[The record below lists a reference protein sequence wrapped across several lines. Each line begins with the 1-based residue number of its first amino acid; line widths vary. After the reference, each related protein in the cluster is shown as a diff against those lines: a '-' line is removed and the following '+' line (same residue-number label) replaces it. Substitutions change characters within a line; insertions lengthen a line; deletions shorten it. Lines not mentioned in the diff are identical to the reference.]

1 MDGKDLKDVDASSHI
16 ENAVVP
22 TVQSG
27 TLIDEN
33 LVRAENEDKITPYF
47 IFLISVAAIAGFLFG
62 YDTAIIGSALPM
74 VGTDLG
80 HVLDAQEQEIITAGT
95 TIGAI
100 FGALILGG
108 LADKLGRKWS
118 MAIADIAFTIGAVI
132 IAASYS
138 VAQMIVGRLVL
149 GVGVGGAAVIGPLYI
164 AELAPTAVRGRCIG
178 TNAFFIPFGQ
188 VVASALGAAFQAK
201 VPYHIGWRLLFALGV
216 VPSMVQLCLMH
227 WLPESPRVLIL
238 RGQENNARDA
248 LRKIYRG
255 ASEEVIDFK
264 LSVVTHYV
272 EATTA
277 LQRQYSVRQR
287 ATIYWTNKPYRRAII
302 AVSAVQAFGQL
313 TGFNTLLYYSS
324 TIFGLL
330 GLKNSAAAG
339 LIPAS
344 GNAIFLFIGMTVVD
358 RFGRRRLLVTLI
370 PGMIIGLFW
379 AMISFY
385 FLTKDTGGQLDS
397 NHQYNSALVGSV
409 LGAIVLFTC
418 SFGITYSHIV
428 WYQSEFL
435 ALEIRAAGSAIATTS
450 CWIAN
455 LVVSVAYLS
464 QLESLTAAG
473 TYGFYLALIIIG
485 YIFVILCYPETKG
498 LSIDETSSIF
508 EHGFGVKTADAM
520 LREKNAFRKRLN
532 AANASAPD
540 GGVSA

>member
-1 MDGKDLKDVDASSHI
+1 ML
-16 ENAVVP
+16 
-22 TVQSG
+22 
-27 TLIDEN
+27 
-33 LVRAENEDKITPYF
+33 
-47 IFLISVAAIAGFLFG
+47 
-62 YDTAIIGSALPM
+62 
-74 VGTDLG
+74 
-80 HVLDAQEQEIITAGT
+80 
-95 TIGAI
+95 
-100 FGALILGG
+100 
-108 LADKLGRKWS
+108 
-118 MAIADIAFTIGAVI
+118 
-132 IAASYS
+132 
-138 VAQMIVGRLVL
+138 RLV
-149 GVGVGGAAVIGPLYI
+149 
-164 AELAPTAVRGRCIG
+164 
-178 TNAFFIPFGQ
+178 
-188 VVASALGAAFQAK
+188 
-201 VPYHIGWRLLFALGV
+201 ALGV
-216 VPSMVQLCLMH
+216 IPSMVQLCLMH
-227 WLPESPRVLIL
+227 FLPESPRVLIL
-238 RGQENNARDA
+238 RGQENNARAA
-248 LRKIYRG
+248 LRKIYKG

-277 LQRQYSVRQR
+277 LQRQYTVKER
-287 ATIYWTNKPYRRAII
+287 AMIYWTNKPYRRAII

-358 RFGRRRLLVTLI
+358 RFGRRKLLVTII

-418 SFGITYSHIV
+418 SFGLTYSHIV

-435 ALEIRAAGSAIATTS
+435 ALEIRAAGSAIATTA

-464 QLESLTAAG
+464 QLEALTAAG

-485 YIFVILCYPETKG
+485 YVFVFFCYPETKG

-508 EHGFGVKTADAM
+508 KHGFGVKTADAM
-520 LREKNAFRKRLN
+520 LKEKIAFQKRLN
-532 AANASAPD
+532 AANPSSPD